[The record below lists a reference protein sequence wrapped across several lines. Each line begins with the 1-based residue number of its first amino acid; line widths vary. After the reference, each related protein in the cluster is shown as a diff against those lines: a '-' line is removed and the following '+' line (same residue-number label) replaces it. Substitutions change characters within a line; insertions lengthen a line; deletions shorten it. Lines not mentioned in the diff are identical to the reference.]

1 MKTYIQLNPNDPMLQ
16 LFMCVIQSV
25 WNKNFQ
31 DIWPEIL
38 EQTELVLSPNAVKT
52 REGICASHII

>member
-1 MKTYIQLNPNDPMLQ
+1 MLQ

-25 WNKNFQ
+25 WNKYFQ

-38 EQTELVLSPNAVKT
+38 EQTEFVLSLNAVKT
-52 REGICASHII
+52 REEICASHII